1 MRKKLLSIM
10 ISAMILLGLV
20 SVPVSA
26 SAASYTSDEILLAK
40 VVQLEAGTDY
50 VDCLA
55 AGSVVINRLENYERW
70 GYDTLSEVIYAKNQ
84 FSVVKSSKFK
94 TLKPNKKCLEVARCL
109 LKYGSQ
115 LPKGVEYFRDSG
127 KYGKASWGSHK
138 YYKIYGGNTF
148 YFHNTSDYNNW
159 KKNGISKMVIVTVG
173 KNDTLSSIAKKYKT
187 NTTYIKQINNLSSN
201 KVSSGKKI
209 IVHQN
214 SGKMKRISYTV
225 KSGDTLRSLA
235 KKYNTT
241 PLRIK
246 QATGITSNTIKKG
259 QKLKIPTVN
268 Y

>member
-1 MRKKLLSIM
+1 
-10 ISAMILLGLV
+10 
-20 SVPVSA
+20 
-26 SAASYTSDEILLAK
+26 
-40 VVQLEAGTDY
+40 
-50 VDCLA
+50 
-55 AGSVVINRLENYERW
+55 
-70 GYDTLSEVIYAKNQ
+70 
-84 FSVVKSSKFK
+84 
-94 TLKPNKKCLEVARCL
+94 
-109 LKYGSQ
+109 
-115 LPKGVEYFRDSG
+115 
-127 KYGKASWGSHK
+127 
-138 YYKIYGGNTF
+138 
-148 YFHNTSDYNNW
+148 
-159 KKNGISKMVIVTVG
+159 MVIVTVG

-225 KSGDTLRSLA
+225 KSGDTLKSLA